1 MSVFLCKSGT
11 HQGKWACKVKQANG
25 KWTTKYCATEEIARQ
40 IELEALPE
48 QKGEKIYTLGELAVL
63 YLQANERHKI
73 TVASIVHA
81 LCGYTKGSEHREG
94 VAEFLR
100 DKPAERLTRQD
111 LETLRQNLRSMHNA
125 KNSTLNLYQSRF
137 RAILAWS
144 VDQDLISLNPWQNY
158 KQLPLKRP
166 EICVSYEAVRLV
178 YLAAPSWLQWAIK
191 TAYCLCL
198 RPGQVELFGLRWT
211 AFNWRGGYV
220 RIKQGKSGMIKT
232 VFPPEAYM
240 AEAKERYEKDR
251 ADGIE
256 LVCHRNGFQVKD
268 YKHAWKR
275 AIAKAGVKL
284 RPYDIRHLAAS
295 EMLANG
301 ADLAA
306 VAAQMGH
313 ANVAMTGKVYA
324 HVMAGAQ
331 ARAAQALTMM

>member
-1 MSVFLCKSGT
+1 MSVFLCKSGI
-11 HQGKWACKVKQANG
+11 HQGKWVCKYKRADG
-25 KWTTKYCATEEIARQ
+25 KWTTKYCASEEIARQ
-40 IELEALPE
+40 IELEFLPE
-48 QKGEKIYTLGELAVL
+48 QNKNKLYTLGELAVL
-63 YLQANERHKI
+63 YLQAHERHKV
-73 TVASIVHA
+73 TVNAIVHA
-81 LCGYTKGSEHREG
+81 LCGYTKGNEHRSG

-111 LETLRQNLRSMHNA
+111 LETLRQNLRSARGA

-137 RAILAWS
+137 KAILAWA
-144 VDQDLISLNPWQNY
+144 VDQDLISCHPWRNY
-158 KQLPLKRP
+158 KQLPFKRP
-166 EICVSYEAVRLV
+166 EICVSYEAVRQV
-178 YLAAPSWLQWAIK
+178 YLAAPPWLKWAIK

-198 RPGQVELFGLRWT
+198 RPGQVELFGLKWS
-211 AFNWRGGYV
+211 AFNWRGGFV
-220 RIKQGKSGMIKT
+220 QIRQGKSGKIKT
-232 VFPPEAYM
+232 VIPPDEYM
-240 AEAKERYEKDR
+240 VEAKERYKHDL

-256 LVCHRNGFQVKD
+256 LVCHRNGSQVKE
-268 YKHAWKR
+268 YEHAWKR
-275 AIAKAGVKL
+275 ATTKAGVKL

-331 ARAAQALTMM
+331 ARAAKALTMM